1 VRNNSD
7 RRVPTLI
14 GTVAV
19 VAVLAM
25 TSVACGSSK
34 GTDTA
39 DPSSPA
45 PAGQGSADDVVIPA
59 SGPAVSGGRLVY
71 GVNAETDGW
80 NPTSSRWSTAGLTVA
95 NTIFDPL
102 AAWDTEAHAQPYLA
116 ESFSHND
123 TYDVWTITM
132 RAGGTFHDGTPVD
145 AAAVKK
151 DLDAI
156 RTSVLTSAAFAPMQ
170 EITVTGALTLD
181 VAMKIPWSAFP
192 GALTGQSGMVAAP
205 KQLDDTATGT
215 RRPIGSGPFV
225 FDSWTPE
232 SMLTVKKNTN
242 YWRPGLPYLD
252 QIDFRPISEP
262 QSQYDALR
270 SGDVNMMATSDGP
283 TKEKLRSGAAAGDFQ
298 IVHSSGETDEGSVM
312 LNTSR
317 APTNDVRLRTA
328 LAYATDTAAIAK
340 VASTNPVDI
349 ARGPFVDGTNW
360 AIQTDYPSYDLDKA
374 KSLVAE
380 VQGSGPPIVI
390 RFQCTDGNQI
400 LQTCQAIAAN
410 WEAAGVKVELTS
422 MDQPKL
428 INNALSGDY
437 DATIWAQFGAPDPDA
452 DSVWW
457 NGANA
462 GADGGLALNMA
473 RNQDP
478 VLDAALY
485 VGRTS
490 PKPDERKL
498 AYITVQQQ
506 LAKDIPYIWLNHNTW
521 IVAADNNLR
530 GIQGS
535 TLPDG
540 SPGRNTVSGIER
552 LTQVWFES

>member
-1 VRNNSD
+1 MQND
-7 RRVPTLI
+7 HRRPSRLLGAI
-14 GTVAV
+14 ALVAALA
-19 VAVLAM
+19 VAGA
-25 TSVACGSSK
+25 ACGSAK
-34 GTDTA
+34 PKVGA
-39 DPSSPA
+39 DQSAPA
-45 PAGQGSADDVVIPA
+45 PAGQGRADDVVIPA
-59 SGPAVSGGRLVY
+59 AGPPAPGGRMVY

-102 AAWDTEAHAQPYLA
+102 AAWDTESHAQPYLA
-116 ESFSHND
+116 ASFAHND

-132 RAGGTFHDGTPVD
+132 RENETFHDGTPVD
-145 AAAVKK
+145 AVAVKK

-156 RTSVLTSAAFAPMQ
+156 RTSVLTSASFAPMQ
-170 EITVTGALTLD
+170 EITVTGPLTLD
-181 VAMKIPWSAFP
+181 IAMKIPWSVFP
-192 GALTGQSGMVAAP
+192 AALTGQSGMIAAP
-205 KQLDDTATGT
+205 KQLDDAATGT
-215 RRPIGSGPFV
+215 RQPIGSGPFV
-225 FDSWTPE
+225 FQSWTPD
-232 SMLTVKKNTN
+232 SLLTVKKNAN

-252 QIDFRPISEP
+252 QIDFKPISEP

-270 SGDVNMMATSDGP
+270 SGDVNMMATADGP
-283 TKEKLRSGAAAGDFQ
+283 TKVKLRAGAAAGDFQ
-298 IVHSSGETDEGSVM
+298 IVNSGGETDEGSVM
-312 LNTSR
+312 LNTSKG
-317 APTNDVRLRTA
+317 PTSDVRLRTA

-340 VASTNPVDI
+340 VASTNPTDI

-360 AIQTDYPSYDLDKA
+360 AIDTDYPSFDLDQA

-380 VQGSGPPIVI
+380 VQGAGPPIVV

-410 WEAAGVKVELTS
+410 WEAAGVQVDLTS

-437 DATIWAQFGAPDPDA
+437 EATIWAQFGAPDPDA

-462 GADGGLALNMA
+462 GANGGLALNMA

-490 PKPDERKL
+490 PNPDERKL

-506 LAKDIPYIWLNHNTW
+506 LAKDIPYVWLNHNTW
-521 IVAADNNLR
+521 IVAAENSIR

-540 SPGRNTVSGIER
+540 SPGANTISGIE
-552 LTQVWFES
+552 

>member
-1 VRNNSD
+1 VQINHRGRS
-7 RRVPTLI
+7 RLLGVI
-14 GTVAV
+14 AV
-19 VAVLAM
+19 VAVLAV
-25 TSVACGSSK
+25 TGAACGSSK
-34 GTDTA
+34 AKQA
-39 DPSSPA
+39 DNPSTPA
-45 PAGQGSADDVVIPA
+45 RAGQGQADDVVLA
-59 SGPAVSGGRLVY
+59 AAGPPQAGGRMVY
-71 GVNAETDGW
+71 GLNAETDGW

-95 NTIFDPL
+95 NAIFDAL
-102 AAWDTEAHAQPYLA
+102 AAWDTEAHPQPYLA
-116 ESFSHND
+116 QSFAHND
-123 TYDVWTITM
+123 TYDVWTITL
-132 RAGGTFHDGTPVD
+132 RENETFHDGTPVD

-156 RTSVLTSAAFAPMQ
+156 RTSVLTSASFAPIN

-181 VAMKIPWSAFP
+181 VAMKIPWSVFP
-192 GALTGQSGMVAAP
+192 AALTGQAGMVAAP

-215 RRPIGSGPFV
+215 RQPIGSGPFV
-225 FDSWTPE
+225 FQSWTPD
-232 SMLTVKKNTN
+232 SLLTVKKNTN

-252 QIDFRPISEP
+252 QIDFKPITEP

-270 SGDVNMMATSDGP
+270 TGDVTMMATADGP
-283 TKEKLRSGAAAGDFQ
+283 TKLKLTDGANAGDFQ
-298 IVHSSGETDEGSVM
+298 IVHSGGETDEGSVM
-312 LNTSR
+312 LNTSKG
-317 APTNDVRLRTA
+317 ATADVRLRTA

-340 VASTNPVDI
+340 VAATNPQDI

-360 AIQTDYPSYDLDKA
+360 AIDTDYPTFDLEKA

-380 VQGSGPPIVI
+380 VQGSGPPIVV

-410 WEAAGVKVELTS
+410 WEAAGVQVELTS

-437 DATIWAQFGAPDPDA
+437 EATIWAQFGAPDPDA
-452 DSVWW
+452 DQVWW
-457 NGANA
+457 NGANS

-498 AYITVQQQ
+498 AYITVQEQF
-506 LAKDIPYIWLNHNTW
+506 AKDIPYVWLNHNTW
-521 IVAADNNLR
+521 IVAAQNTIR
-530 GIQGS
+530 GFQGS

-540 SPGRNTVSGIER
+540 SAGANTISGIER
-552 LTQVWFES
+552 LTEVWFES